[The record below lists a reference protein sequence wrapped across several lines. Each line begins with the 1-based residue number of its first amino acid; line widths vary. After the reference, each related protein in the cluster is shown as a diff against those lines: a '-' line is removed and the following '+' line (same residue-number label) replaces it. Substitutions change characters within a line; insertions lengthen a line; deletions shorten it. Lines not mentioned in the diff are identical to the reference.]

1 MKIFDRSLDSL
12 ENALDVRERKHSAL
26 QGNLANIDTAGF
38 VPEDVDFDAAM
49 AHLADAD
56 ANDGAGSDGII
67 SVSEATEQAT
77 ASLDGNRVDA
87 DRTMAALAEN
97 ALHYGAAT
105 RVASKKLALLR
116 YVASDGVG

>member
-1 MKIFDRSLDSL
+1 VKIFDRSLDSL

-49 AHLADAD
+49 AHLA
-56 ANDGAGSDGII
+56 NSDGDGPGDGIVT
-67 SVSEATEQAT
+67 VSEATEQAT
-77 ASLDGNRVDA
+77 ASIDGNRVDA

>member
-1 MKIFDRSLDSL
+1 MKIFDPSLATLERS
-12 ENALDVRERKHSAL
+12 LDVRERKHTAL

-49 AHLADAD
+49 ETLQNGGDD
-56 ANDGAGSDGII
+56 I
-67 SVSEATEQAT
+67 SVGEAAEQAT

-97 ALHYGAAT
+97 ALQYGAAA

>member
-1 MKIFDRSLDSL
+1 MNSIFDRSLTDLS
-12 ENALDVRERKHSAL
+12 NALDVRAAKHSAL
-26 QGNLANIDTAGF
+26 QGDLANIDTPGF

-49 AHLADAD
+49 GALAAG
-56 ANDGAGSDGII
+56 DGGGVTVD
-67 SVSEATEQAT
+67 EATAQAT

-97 ALHYGAAT
+97 ALQYSAAT

-116 YVASDGVG
+116 YVAGDGVG

>member
-1 MKIFDRSLDSL
+1 MKIFGGALSDIERS
-12 ENALDVRERKHSAL
+12 LDVREKKHGAL
-26 QGNLANIDTAGF
+26 QGNLANIDTPDF

-49 AHLADAD
+49 QKLADGEAID
-56 ANDGAGSDGII
+56 AEEAAG
-67 SVSEATEQAT
+67 EAT

-97 ALHYGAAT
+97 ALQYGAAT

-116 YVASDGVG
+116 YVASDGQG

>member
-1 MKIFDRSLDSL
+1 MKIFDRSLDTM
-12 ENALDVRERKHSAL
+12 ENALDVRERKHAMM

-49 AHLADAD
+49 ASIE
-56 ANDGAGSDGII
+56 DGEDV
-67 SVSEATEQAT
+67 SVTEATEQAT

-97 ALHYGAAT
+97 ALQYGAVT